1 MLLAVDIGNTSVTF
15 GIFKKSK
22 LTKVF
27 KVTTA
32 LNVKDTKNQ
41 LKKNNIDRYIDK
53 VDSTIICSVVPKK
66 TIYLQ
71 QILEQLFRV
80 RAKVVGKDIKVPIRN
95 LYKKSQQVG
104 KDRLVN
110 AYACK
115 YLYGAPA
122 VIVDFGT
129 AMTFDYINKKGQYAG
144 GIIAPGI
151 EISLDALSKKTA
163 LLPKVKMKAPGA
175 FLGKSTA
182 DSIRS
187 GACYGLSYMCDALI
201 QDFKRRYAKD
211 LKVIATGG
219 LAIFFKK
226 RCKHIDIVDKNLT
239 LKGLKLLYGKQN

>member
-1 MLLAVDIGNTSVTF
+1 MNLLTIDIGNTLITF
-15 GIFKKSK
+15 GMFKGEK
-22 LTKVF
+22 LVKVF
-27 KVTTA
+27 RINTDANARNLKA
-32 LNVKDTKNQ
+32 W
-41 LKKNNIDRYIDK
+41 LKKNTGRRADK
-53 VDSTIICSVVPKK
+53 VDYIIICSVVPKK
-66 TIYLQ
+66 TVALQ
-71 QILEQLFRV
+71 QLLKQLFKIK
-80 RAKVVGKDIKVPIRN
+80 AKVAGKYIRIPIRN
-95 LYKKSQQVG
+95 LYKKPQQVG

-115 YLYGAPA
+115 RLYGAPA

-129 AMTFDYINKKGQYAG
+129 ATTFDYINKKGQYAG

-151 EISLDALSKKTA
+151 EISLDALFKKTA

-175 FLGKSTA
+175 FLGKSTV

-187 GACYGLSYMCDALI
+187 GARYGLSYMCDALI

-219 LAIFFKK
+219 LAVFFKK

-239 LKGLKLLYGKQN
+239 LKGLKLLYGKN